1 MSQVVVVVVVVN
13 VDAVIVVVIIV
24 VAFAPRAP
32 RALALCS
39 SLILPLRTRASSS
52 RALSLRDLLFLVSSN
67 AFVAVRDRL
76 LLGDRALAPLP
87 RGALPL
93 ESTPI
98 FSVVPSSGCH

>member
-52 RALSLRDLLFLVSSN
+52 RALSLRDLLFPC
-67 AFVAVRDRL
+67 FVERVRCR
-76 LLGDRALAPLP
+76 
-87 RGALPL
+87 
-93 ESTPI
+93 S
-98 FSVVPSSGCH
+98 